1 MPRKCFLDT
10 ETCGLY
16 GMPVIIQYAF
26 DDGPIQIH
34 EFWTRPIDETLSL
47 IEEIC
52 ECEVIGFNL
61 TFDWFH
67 ICKIYTVFSV
77 AKLNIGGDA
86 YPDEHIAQ
94 IAAVEE
100 AGRDGLCV
108 KPKASFDLM
117 LHARKTEFQST
128 MERSDIRI
136 RRVPTGLAWSLA
148 KVLEEKIQLE
158 SILFARK
165 KNRLAPKWTVLDVKK
180 SDGELDRDFKDIVL
194 KFKPSVALKALAL
207 HVLKIDPDD
216 ILSFGDIEVD
226 RHYWPAEV
234 GYAPTAAAVK
244 RLPKK
249 EYAKRFKKKKP
260 WPEVIM
266 KHIEHWGFNAQA
278 RLYAEKDVEYTRLL
292 YDYFDRPPV
301 GDDDSEL
308 ATSAA
313 AVRWRGYAIDVPGIE
328 ELRKNAIAT
337 MKAVPNAP
345 RRVKAWIGE
354 VMSEMERK
362 LFTSTGKVVLERMA
376 ATKDGERCPF
386 GPCEH
391 CNNTGLIPG
400 PESAHRAFAVL
411 EARKMKKE
419 IELYD
424 KLLLAGRFHASY
436 KIIGALSGRMSGAD
450 GLNPQGI
457 KRTKEVRKQFPL
469 AFGKL
474 KLRGGDFSGFEVVLA
489 VAAYGDGELERDL
502 QTCENCRDVQV
513 DTIKGTPLAKEYLSK
528 DAFRRYI
535 QLKLKD
541 EDKAYEAAQKD
552 IAKGK
557 AGAKPYVKKTEE
569 QLATSKLKTFA
580 CPKCGYNKRMK
591 IHALFGMQVYPGMS
605 YDDIKATD
613 GQADD
618 KYNKSKSAVFALI
631 YGGQAYTLMTRL
643 GVPIEV
649 AEEALQRFLD
659 RYPGV
664 RLAQI
669 RIQNGFC
676 SISQEG
682 GIGSKIV
689 WRDPEEYVES
699 LLGFRRYFTLEN
711 RIVKAIFELAENP
724 PAEWKG
730 LKVKVRRRDRDQ
742 TISGAVQSALFGAA
756 FQVQAGNMRAA
767 ANHEIQSSGAQ
778 ITKYVQRKI
787 WDIQPHGVHDWLVQ
801 PCNVHDEV
809 LCPTAPEVDELVT
822 STVNEAV
829 ESFRERVPL
838 IEFGWKPME
847 SWASK

>member
-1 MPRKCFLDT
+1 MPRNCFLDT

-16 GMPVIIQYAF
+16 GLPVIIQYAY

-34 EFWTRPIDETLSL
+34 EFWTRPIDETLKL
-47 IEEIC
+47 IEEMM
-52 ECEVIGFNL
+52 ECNVIGFNL
-61 TFDWFH
+61 TFDMFH
-67 ICKIYTVFSV
+67 ICKVYTIFSV

-100 AGRDGLCV
+100 AGRDGPCV

-148 KVLEEKIQLE
+148 KVLEDKIELE

-165 KNRLAPKWTVLDVKK
+165 KNRLGPRWIVQDVKK
-180 SDGELDRDFKDIVL
+180 SDGELDPDFKDIVL

-207 HVLKIDPDD
+207 HVLKIDPNE
-216 ILSFGDIEVD
+216 IIAFGDIEVD
-226 RHYWPAEV
+226 RHYWPAEL
-234 GYAPTAAAVK
+234 GFAPTAAAVK

-249 EYAKRFKKKKP
+249 EFNKKFKKKRP
-260 WPEVIM
+260 WPEVIQ

-278 RLYAEKDVEYTRLL
+278 REYAEKDVDFTRRL

-328 ELRKNAIAT
+328 ALKKNAIAT

-354 VMSEMERK
+354 VMSEMEKK
-362 LFTSTGKVVLERMA
+362 LFTTTGKVVLERMA

-386 GPCEH
+386 GPCEA
-391 CNNTGLIPG
+391 CNDTGQIPG
-400 PESAHRAFAVL
+400 PESAKRAFAVL
-411 EARKMKKE
+411 EARKMRKE

-424 KLLLAGRFHASY
+424 KLLTAGRFHASY

-457 KRTKEVRKQFPL
+457 KKTKEVRKQFPL
-469 AFGKL
+469 AFGRL

-489 VAAYGDGELERDL
+489 VAAYGDRELEKDL

-513 DTIKGTPLAKEYLSK
+513 HTIKGTPLAREYLSD
-528 DAFRRYI
+528 DAFQRYI

-541 EDKAYEAAQKD
+541 EDKKATKD
-552 IAKGK
+552 EK
-557 AGAKPYVKKTEE
+557 YTKKTEE
-569 QLATSKLKTFA
+569 QLSSLRLKTFA
-580 CPKCGYNKRMK
+580 CPKCGENKRMK

-613 GQADD
+613 GQEDD
-618 KYNKSKSAVFALI
+618 KYTKAKSAVFALI

-664 RLAQI
+664 RLAQM
-669 RIQNGFC
+669 RIMHGFC

-682 GIGSKIV
+682 GIGSKIA
-689 WRDPEEYVES
+689 WRDPDEFVES

-711 RIVKAIFELAENP
+711 RIVKAVFELAESP

-767 ANHEIQSSGAQ
+767 ANHEIQSSGAG
-778 ITKYVQRKI
+778 ITKYVQRKV
-787 WDIQPHGVHDWLVQ
+787 WDIQPHGVHEWLVQ

-809 LCPTAPEVDELVT
+809 LCPTAPEVEERVMQA
-822 STVNEAV
+822 VNDAV

-838 IEFGWKPME
+838 IEFGWKPMD